1 MENTE
6 NKNVEQQP
14 QEQHNNV
21 QQEQPTQQDFNQQA
35 SLEQAINDE
44 QDKRTMAKHI
54 VDTQEQLSAMRKE
67 LSDVLKLFN
76 QLQNKQGIDNT
87 QSLNGNNVDV
97 NTPNPEQSALDKWDA
112 ILKLN
117 KIN

>member
-1 MENTE
+1 MENAE

-21 QQEQPTQQDFNQQA
+21 QQEQQTQQDFKQQA

-76 QLQNKQGIDNT
+76 QLQTKQGIDNT
-87 QSLNGNNVDV
+87 QSINGNNVDV
-97 NTPNPEQSALDKWDA
+97 NVENPEQHAADKWNA
-112 ILKLN
+112 ILRQNKLN
-117 KIN
+117 